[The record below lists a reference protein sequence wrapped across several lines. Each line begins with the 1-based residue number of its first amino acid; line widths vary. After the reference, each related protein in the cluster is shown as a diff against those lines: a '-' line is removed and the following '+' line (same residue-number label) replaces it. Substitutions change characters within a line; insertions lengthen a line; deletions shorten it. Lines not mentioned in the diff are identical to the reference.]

1 MQNIEMA
8 HKIAN
13 AAGCID
19 YLKQSPHISDTC
31 RAEAAQHVNAL
42 HDIATY
48 LAGDRLHD
56 VYGPDDASDEIRKIL
71 AAGRCVCEA
80 SDA

>member
-31 RAEAAQHVNAL
+31 RAEAAQHVNEL
-42 HDIATY
+42 HEVATQ
-48 LAGDRLHD
+48 LAGDCPQD
-56 VYGPDDASDEIRKIL
+56 VYRPDESDDIRKIL
-71 AAGRCVCEA
+71 AAGQCVCEA